1 MPRGFFF
8 GCAALIV
15 AGCKMPVAPDHNRD
29 MVTITYSVEPRAGTG
44 FTQSVKKYQSAA
56 VMSAAGLKYE
66 GYEFGGWKPD
76 KSKPELYMPG
86 TNPGKKL
93 NGDPWPENQGGAI
106 TVGGVNITLYDVW
119 NKVVDPRKLAGIWK
133 ITAVNGKAAVAGY
146 FAFNGFRYGF
156 WPDMGSAPALGTTV
170 LDKPYQAEGEKV
182 SSGGAELFRYAQD
195 RDENGVDVLVIA
207 MKDGPE
213 YRCKRDAGQIY
224 AFSPAATEAEGLTI
238 TAYTPQASFS
248 DLAIPPRILG
258 LDVTAIYARAFFQQT
273 ALKSVTIPAGVKTI
287 GDEAFSGCGLISA
300 AIPDT
305 VALIGARAFQGNNFA
320 AIAVPGGLRDLAIY
334 PDGTDGDG
342 NPAAYPPGIP
352 GIAVLPEGLAQPD
365 PAAVYTRFFPGIGAY
380 AFADSGLPPASANTG
395 ALTFKDGPFAY
406 SIGEGAFARAK
417 IGGALRIPAGVKD
430 FAVKAVSP
438 SPARTF
444 PGIGANAFD
453 AFKTGY
459 EFQNSLSALDFAP
472 GSALETIGNGA
483 FRHNK
488 IGALP
493 GFPPSLAKIGEILP
507 EAAAAPAGAFE
518 GNPIA
523 GTLAIPGTVKE
534 IGPYGFANPYAYV
547 GDALKGGITDLVLG
561 DGLERIGEGAFSVDV
576 SRAGAINAIDTGKG
590 KLISLR
596 VPASLQSIGQGAFMD
611 NKIAVLDVSGA
622 AELTTIGAGAFS
634 RNSIAKL
641 ENLPPKLAALG
652 DGAFRQNPLGG
663 TDNDGFGI
671 DLSGAADITEIG
683 ASVFGSASQLKAAVI
698 PEGITRIGKSAFA
711 GSIRL
716 KEIDLPGTLKTI
728 GGDKTGEGAFFNTGL
743 TKITIRAA
751 SPVVFSASDMLFGNN
766 DKNGAFRLF
775 YAADPSPGVYEWRQW
790 ETGDPAESDAQK
802 TVVKWRRKPL
812 P

>member
-1 MPRGFFF
+1 
-8 GCAALIV
+8 
-15 AGCKMPVAPDHNRD
+15 MPVAPERGKD
-29 MVTITYSVEPRAGTG
+29 MITITYSVEPRAGTG

-76 KSKPELYMPG
+76 KTKPELYMPG

-93 NGDPWPENQGGAI
+93 NGDPWPENLGGAI

-133 ITAVNGKAAVAGY
+133 ITAQNGKAVAGGY
-146 FAFNGFRYGF
+146 FAFNGFHYGF
-156 WPDMGSAPALGTTV
+156 WPGMGSAPALESAG
-170 LDKPYQAEGEKV
+170 LDKPYEADGEKV

-213 YRCKRDAGQIY
+213 YRCKRDAGQLY
-224 AFSPAATEAEGLTI
+224 AFSPAATEAEGVTI
-238 TAYTPQASFS
+238 TAYTPRTGASN
-248 DLAIPPRILG
+248 LVIPPRILG
-258 LDVTAIYARAFFQQT
+258 LEVTAIYARAFFQQT
-273 ALKSVTIPAGVKTI
+273 ALRSVVIPGGVKTI
-287 GDEAFSGCGLISA
+287 GDDAFSGCGLGSA
-300 AIPDT
+300 VIPDT
-305 VALIGARAFQGNNFA
+305 VALIGARAFQGNSFT
-320 AIAVPGGLRDLAIY
+320 AIAIPAGLRDLAVY
-334 PDGTDGDG
+334 PDGTDGEG
-342 NPAAYPPGIP
+342 RPAAYPPGIL
-352 GIAVLPEGLAQPD
+352 GIAVLPAGLTQPD
-365 PAAVYTRFFPGIGAY
+365 PAAAYTRFFPGIGAH
-380 AFADSGLPPASANTG
+380 AFADSGLPPASDNAA

-417 IGGALRIPAGVKD
+417 IGGALRIPAGVRD
-430 FAVKAVSP
+430 FTVEARGP

-453 AFKTGY
+453 AFKGGY
-459 EFQNSLSALDFAP
+459 EFQNSISALEFAS

-488 IGALP
+488 ISALP
-493 GFPPSLAKIGEILP
+493 GFPPSLAKIGETLP
-507 EAAAAPAGAFE
+507 NAATAPAGAFE

-523 GTLAIPGTVKE
+523 GTLAIPGTVRE
-534 IGPYGFANPYAYV
+534 IGPYGFANPYAYA

-561 DGLERIGEGAFSVDV
+561 DKLERIGDGAFSVDV
-576 SRAGAINAIDTGKG
+576 SREGAINTIDTRKG

-596 VPASLQSIGQGAFMD
+596 VPAGLQSIGRAAFMD
-611 NKIAVLDVSGA
+611 NKIAVLDLSRA
-622 AELTTIGAGAFS
+622 AELTSIGAGAFS

-641 ENLPPKLAALG
+641 ENLPPKLAVLG
-652 DGAFRQNPLGG
+652 DGAFRQNPFGG

-671 DLSGAADITEIG
+671 DLSGAAGLRELG
-683 ASVFGSASQLKAAVI
+683 ASVFGSASQLKALAI
-698 PEGITRIGKSAFA
+698 PEGVVLIGKSAFA

-728 GGDKTGEGAFFNTGL
+728 EGDKTGEGAFFNTGL

-751 SPVVFSASDMLFGNN
+751 SPVAFSASDMLFGNN
-766 DKNGAFRLF
+766 DKNGAFRSL
-775 YAADPSPGVYEWRQW
+775 YAADPRPGVYEWRQW
-790 ETGDPAESDAQK
+790 ETGDPPEGDAQK
-802 TVVKWRRKPL
+802 ALVQWRHKPL
-812 P
+812 QSTNPAAERTGYGWF